1 MEQFYPIIIENLTLK
16 VNKKL
21 LIENFSF
28 EIKEAGLY
36 FLTGENGSGKSTFLK
51 TICKLHEHYDG
62 NVFINKKNIKS
73 WSNIELAS
81 VLAFVNTY
89 RAYNDYFS
97 TRELISLGNIMNA
110 ENSIKKFTDKAMQ
123 MMSISHLADQ
133 SVHEL
138 SDGEFQKANIARA
151 LSQNTPVL
159 LLDEPSAFL
168 DYPSKKSLFQML
180 SNLVKNENKIILC
193 STHDIELA
201 KGFSDKFLHF
211 KNKTIQ
217 LFNHAPDWG

>member
-1 MEQFYPIIIENLTLK
+1 MEKFYPIIIENLTLK
-16 VNKKL
+16 VNKRH
-21 LIENFSF
+21 LIEQFNF

-51 TICKLHEHYDG
+51 TICKLYDHYDG
-62 NVFINKKNIKS
+62 NVLINNKNIKS
-73 WSNIELAS
+73 WTNFDLAS

-97 TRELISLGNIMNA
+97 TRELVSLGNIMNA
-110 ENSIKKFTDKAMQ
+110 DNSLEEYTDKAMQ
-123 MMSISHLADQ
+123 MMSISHLANQ

-151 LSQNTPVL
+151 LSQNTPIL

-168 DYPSKKSLFQML
+168 DYPSKKNLFQML

-201 KGFSDKFLHF
+201 KGFSSKFLHF
-211 KNKTIQ
+211 ENKTIQ
-217 LFNHAPDWG
+217 LLNHAPDWG